1 MDQKKIGKYIAE
13 KRKLKNLTQIQLGE
27 MLNVG
32 NKAVSKWERGVS
44 LPDVSKYQELCDIL
58 GISLNEFFAGE
69 DLEDINI
76 IQRSEEN
83 IIGVARL
90 GKNKNRKLFKTVI
103 LLLICIGILATAL
116 IWFISKEHLL
126 MGDYIISYAQDDPK
140 AAALVAEY
148 GNATTLFSYSLDNKY
163 KFMDVELKEYRYG
176 ELTDICNTK
185 VELPEYRGKKSM
197 FGITP
202 ELDEGEFKITCSF
215 DGGITFDNVPIS
227 TGGIDVWAEWAGYSI
242 QTIEKCRKIE
252 VGKQIPIYVY
262 MTGKDQLTVPEGF
275 ANTVNQPE
283 ERLDS
288 TELCYV
294 MYVTFE

>member
-13 KRKLKNLTQIQLGE
+13 KRKSKNLTQIQLGE

-58 GISLNEFFAGE
+58 EISLNEFFAGE

-83 IIGVARL
+83 IIGVASL

-103 LLLICIGILATAL
+103 FLFICVGILAAAL

-148 GNATTLFSYSLDNKY
+148 GNATLFNYSLDSRY
-163 KFMDVELKEYRYG
+163 KHMNVEIKEYRYG
-176 ELTDICNTK
+176 KITDTNTK
-185 VELPEYRGKKSM
+185 KMELPEHKGKKSI

-202 ELDEGEFKITCSF
+202 ELTEGKFKFTFSF
-215 DGGITFDNVPIS
+215 DGGVAYNDIPATTDD
-227 TGGIDVWAEWAGYSI
+227 IDVWTEWAGHSI
-242 QTIEKCRKIE
+242 KTIEKCKKIE
-252 VGKQIPIYVY
+252 EGKQMPIYGY
-262 MTGKDQLTVPEGF
+262 MTGKDSLTVPGEF
-275 ANTVNQPE
+275 YYTYNQPE
-283 ERLDS
+283 EGLEC
-288 TELCYV
+288 TELCYLI
-294 MYVTFE
+294 YVTFE